1 MTEYLC
7 PIQIQIPSNGTID
20 SGQKRVQRRAR
31 KKKRAKRAQK
41 SNLHGFQVA
50 DTIECTYHIH
60 KFIRGRTKKKYAPHA
75 IRAIRAIKMFIYF
88 KMGTKI
94 VKLDSEVNK
103 KVWKKGRKAIQ
114 ERIRLRFSRR
124 IETRECP
131 NKGKRYTYVSHVPVE
146 SFSGLQDVVIEDADD
161 PVEAENAASEDIS
174 EMVEKDAE
182 MDAQDDAEMEALE
195 GFRPNNR
202 SPEQREDP
210 KPDVQESSKVQEDA
224 QIVQEGA
231 PTGSNNAP
239 MDISEDCAKDDFE
252 TKSMTDSRG
261 QPEEETVPGNGSWRL
276 SGRVYD

>member
-1 MTEYLC
+1 MAPVT
-7 PIQIQIPSNGTID
+7 QA
-20 SGQKRVQRRAR
+20 QKRMQRRAR

-75 IRAIRAIKMFIYF
+75 IRAIKMFTYF

-94 VKLDSEVNK
+94 VKLDPEVNK

-124 IETRECP
+124 VETRECP

-146 SFSGLQDVVIEDADD
+146 SFSGLQDVVIEDAED
-161 PVEAENAASEDIS
+161 PFEAENVVSEDIS

-182 MDAQDDAEMEALE
+182 MDAQDDAEMEAQE
-195 GFRPNNR
+195 GSNPEDKPDNP
-202 SPEQREDP
+202 SPERREDP
-210 KPDVQESSKVQEDA
+210 KPDAQESSKVQEVA
-224 QIVQEGA
+224 RIVQEGA
-231 PTGSNNAP
+231 PTGSNDAP
-239 MDISEDCAKDDFE
+239 LDISEDCAKDDSG
-252 TKSMTDSRG
+252 TKPMTDSRG

-276 SGRVYD
+276 SGVRGEYISHSLLSCYI